1 MTNYL
6 ITGANRGIGL
16 ALATLLAERG
26 DTVIATA
33 RDPKAASELL
43 TLADR
48 FPDRITLLPL
58 DVTHDASVATLAHA
72 LHGRSIDVLVNNAG
86 IIGPDRQSTLDTD
99 FPGFLE
105 TLDTNTLGPL
115 RVTQAILPLLKKS
128 GAPRIVTVSS
138 MMGSLSSKQSDKIA
152 YRTSKAAVNKVM
164 QGLGTDLRK
173 DGIATLTLHPGW
185 VRTDM
190 GGSGADIDVSESADG
205 IVKLIDTLTI
215 SNSGRFMNY
224 DGTERAW

>member
-1 MTNYL
+1 MTTYL
-6 ITGANRGIGL
+6 ITGATRGIGL
-16 ALATLLAERG
+16 ALATLCTERG
-26 DTVIATA
+26 DTVVATA
-33 RDPKAASELL
+33 RDTKAAPQLL
-43 TLADR
+43 ALAAR

-58 DVTHDASVATLAHA
+58 DVTHDTSVAILAHS
-72 LHGRSIDVLVNNAG
+72 LHGRTIDVLINNAG
-86 IIGPDRQSTLDTD
+86 IIGPDRQSTLDMD

-105 TLDTNTLGPL
+105 TLNTNTLGPL
-115 RVTQAILPLLKKS
+115 RVTQAIMPLLKKS
-128 GAPRIVTVSS
+128 RTPRIVTISS
-138 MMGSLSSKQSDKIA
+138 MMGSLSSKQPDKIA
-152 YRTSKAAVNKVM
+152 YRASKAAVNKVM

-190 GGSGADIDVSESADG
+190 GGSSADIDVSESATG

-215 SNSGRFMNY
+215 ANSGRFMNY

>member
-72 LHGRSIDVLVNNAG
+72 LHGRSIDVLVN
-86 IIGPDRQSTLDTD
+86 L
-99 FPGFLE
+99 
-105 TLDTNTLGPL
+105 
-115 RVTQAILPLLKKS
+115 
-128 GAPRIVTVSS
+128 
-138 MMGSLSSKQSDKIA
+138 SLIH
-152 YRTSKAAVNKVM
+152 
-164 QGLGTDLRK
+164 
-173 DGIATLTLHPGW
+173 I
-185 VRTDM
+185 
-190 GGSGADIDVSESADG
+190 
-205 IVKLIDTLTI
+205 
-215 SNSGRFMNY
+215 
-224 DGTERAW
+224 

>member
-1 MTNYL
+1 ML
-6 ITGANRGIGL
+6 ASGAS
-16 ALATLLAERG
+16 A
-26 DTVIATA
+26 IAVPA
-33 RDPKAASELL
+33 N
-43 TLADR
+43 LADEQA
-48 FPDRITLLPL
+48 
-58 DVTHDASVATLAHA
+58 VVASVAAHRA
-72 LHGRSIDVLVNNAG
+72 QWGRLDVLVNNAG
-86 IIGPDRQSTLDTD
+86 IIGPDRQSTLDMD

-138 MMGSLSSKQSDKIA
+138 MMGSLSYKKSDKIA
-152 YRTSKAAVNKVM
+152 YRASKAAVNKVM
-164 QGLGTDLRK
+164 QGLGTDLHE